1 MVVLEQQYRATN
13 KRQVTQT
20 VELTEN
26 LNYAINNQAISE
38 EDDEEES
45 KVSFTS
51 SQQEK
56 RSKDRI
62 SCTYRELAKYQRTQL
77 GIIVGSD
84 SRSED
89 LNSSVD
95 SSSIGPVRNGR
106 VA

>member
-1 MVVLEQQYRATN
+1 MLVLEQQYRATN

-51 SQQEK
+51 SQQE
-56 RSKDRI
+56 
-62 SCTYRELAKYQRTQL
+62 
-77 GIIVGSD
+77 
-84 SRSED
+84 
-89 LNSSVD
+89 
-95 SSSIGPVRNGR
+95 
-106 VA
+106 